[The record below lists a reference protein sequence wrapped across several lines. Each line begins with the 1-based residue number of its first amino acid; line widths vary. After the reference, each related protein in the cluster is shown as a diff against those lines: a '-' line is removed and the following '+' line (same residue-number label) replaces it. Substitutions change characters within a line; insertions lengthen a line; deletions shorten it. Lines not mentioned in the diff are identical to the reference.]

1 MTYKDNTV
9 WYKINKLTS
18 VVVVGALVAR
28 VLLGKLSAGRAVEA
42 RRADRGVDGLVDA
55 VVALVTHAAGGHALQ
70 RRVRTRR
77 ARRREG
83 AVLGALVPRE
93 TLAAVTRVRHGR
105 FGIRYVYT

>member
-1 MTYKDNTV
+1 MCLIQHDQ
-9 WYKINKLTS
+9 LTS

-83 AVLGALVPRE
+83 AVLWAILPRE